1 MPAMKVLGFF
11 LGQELVELETLF
23 SGLKTLQI
31 HKKFIGGLDQGCEI
45 MVVGISMGSLYAL
58 QLPQ

>member
-1 MPAMKVLGFF
+1 M
-11 LGQELVELETLF
+11 ELETLF

-31 HKKFIGGLDQGCEI
+31 HKKLIGGLDQGCEI
-45 MVVGISMGSLYAL
+45 MVVGLSMGSLYAL

>member
-31 HKKFIGGLDQGCEI
+31 HKKLIGLEQDCEI
-45 MVVGISMGSLYAL
+45 MVVGMSMGSLYAL